1 MEQFDTTREGK
12 TNMNGNKAKWLRRAA
27 MAGLATGLAAA
38 AIGCVAPPP
47 APPPPKPSAQV
58 RPIEADAPASAE
70 RPAADRPAEARR
82 AMSKATETTRE
93 LRVRFR
99 AAAPGAGVLGQVL
112 TARVEGMLLDAG
124 YAVAREGEAEVEAVA
139 SVRARE
145 RNTRGS
151 RVAWSADAD
160 VEVSQAGPTTGR
172 RKAGREPEKVARS
185 WMDVKSGTARGTDE
199 AQKQLAER
207 LAEEIAPFAG
217 EAVRRVGAN
226 LRRVEVK
233 VRHAWRGEGE
243 ANRYLARFTETVG
256 RLPGVYRCRVASMDE
271 TKGMLADVVY
281 DTRAFPEGF
290 LARLKTLPEL
300 GLEAA
305 PR

>member
-12 TNMNGNKAKWLRRAA
+12 SKMNGNKAKWLRRAA

-38 AIGCVAPPP
+38 ANGCVAPPP
-47 APPPPKPSAQV
+47 APPPPKASVQV
-58 RPIEADAPASAE
+58 RPIEAEEAAPVV
-70 RPAADRPAEARR
+70 AEARR
-82 AMSKATETTRE
+82 AMPKATETTRE

-99 AAAPGAGVLGQVL
+99 ASAPGAGVLGQAL
-112 TARVEGMLLDAG
+112 TARVEAMLLDAG
-124 YAVAREGEAEVEAVA
+124 YAVARGGEAEVEAVA

-243 ANRYLARFTETVG
+243 ANRYPARFTETVG